1 MSGRGRAWAYLGVF
15 AACAAAALFA
25 VGLGHLLIDS
35 RRCRVS
41 GYGDDRFLAYCYS
54 KFYGDYEHGAL
65 YYGSEPVVFDNI
77 RQAQVIFLG
86 NSKTQA
92 GFSSRAVRTYFHDR
106 GIRYFV
112 LGFGYEE
119 WSPFALAVLKS
130 SGAAPKVLVINAD
143 PFFSEKLSQPARE
156 ALAGGPSYRWRLRLK
171 MLFQR
176 LHRGVCAI
184 APGICPD
191 SAPSIFRS
199 AADGQWFWV
208 GPMVPDTSLPLD
220 RSRQRRLAPAELA
233 AATEIG
239 GRFLDAIRLD
249 RRCVILT
256 GIPSSDLDAPAV
268 AAALAAAL
276 ETRSILPPDDGL
288 STLDHIHLGVAG
300 AEAWS
305 GRFLEA
311 ISPIL
316 RDCLAQ
322 Q

>member
-1 MSGRGRAWAYLGVF
+1 MSGRGRAWTYLGVF

-25 VGLGHLLIDS
+25 VGLGQLLIDS
-35 RRCRVS
+35 GSCRVR

-54 KFYGDYEHGAL
+54 KLYGDYEHGAL
-65 YYGSEPVVFDNI
+65 YYGSEPAAFDSI
-77 RQAQVIFLG
+77 RRAQVIFIG

-92 GFSSRAVRTYFHDR
+92 GFSSRAVRTWFRDR

-119 WSPFALAVLKS
+119 WSAFALAVLKS

-143 PFFSEKLSQPARE
+143 PFFSEKLSPPAQE
-156 ALAGGPSYRWRLRLK
+156 ALAGGLSYRFRLRLK

-176 LHRGVCAI
+176 LHRGVCAV
-184 APGICPD
+184 APDNCPD

-199 AADGQWFWV
+199 VTDGQWFWV

-220 RSRQRRLAPAELA
+220 RSRQRQLTPAELA

-256 GIPSSDLDAPAV
+256 GIPNSDSDSPAV

-276 ETRSILPPDDGL
+276 ETRSILPPEDGL
-288 STLDHIHLGVAG
+288 STLDHTHLSLAS

-305 GRFLEA
+305 GQFVEA

-316 RDCLAQ
+316 RDCLVQ
-322 Q
+322 R